1 MTQIHPQAIVDPKAE
16 LADDVQVGPW
26 TYIGPHVEIGAG
38 SVIGPHAVIKGP
50 SKFGKNTRIFQF
62 ASVGEDCMDKKYKGE
77 PTRLEM
83 GDNNTI
89 RESATIHRGTIQ
101 DKGVTSI
108 GSNNLFMNFIHVAH
122 DCVIGNNNIFA
133 NNATLAGHC
142 VVGDG
147 VIIGGMAG
155 AHQYCRLGSYCM
167 LAMGSMVDKDVPAF
181 VMVRG
186 DDARARGMNFEGMR
200 RRGYSQ
206 DTIRILRDAYKTVY
220 RKGLTFE
227 NAIKALDAQEERIPE
242 LELFIESLKTSTRG
256 IVR

>member
-26 TYIGPHVEIGAG
+26 TFIGPGVEIGAG

-50 SKFGKNTRIFQF
+50 TRLGKNTRVFQF

-83 GDNNTI
+83 GDNNVI
-89 RESATIHRGTIQ
+89 RECATIHRGTIQ
-101 DKGVTSI
+101 DKGVTLI
-108 GSNNLFMNFIHVAH
+108 GSNNLFMAYIHVAH

-186 DDARARGMNFEGMR
+186 DHARARGMNFEGMR
-200 RRGYSQ
+200 RRGYTPDQ
-206 DTIRILRDAYKTVY
+206 IRILRNAYKTVY
-220 RKGLTFE
+220 RQGLTFD
-227 NAIKALDAQEERIPE
+227 NAVKALEEQEERSPE
-242 LELFIESLKTSTRG
+242 LELFIESLKSSTRG
-256 IVR
+256 IIR

>member
-26 TYIGPHVEIGAG
+26 TLIGPGVEIGAG

-50 SKFGKNTRIFQF
+50 TKLGKNTRVFQF

-83 GDNNTI
+83 GDNNVI
-89 RESATIHRGTIQ
+89 RECATIHRGTIQ
-101 DKGVTSI
+101 DKGVTLI
-108 GSNNLFMNFIHVAH
+108 GSNNLFMAYIHVAH
-122 DCVIGNNNIFA
+122 DCVIGSNNIFA

-186 DDARARGMNFEGMR
+186 DHARARGMNFEGMR
-200 RRGYSQ
+200 RRGYTQ
-206 DTIRILRDAYKTVY
+206 DQIRILRNAYKTVY
-220 RKGLTFE
+220 RQGLTFE
-227 NAIKALDAQEERIPE
+227 NAVKALEEQEERSPE
-242 LELFIESLKTSTRG
+242 LELFIESLKSSTRG
-256 IVR
+256 IIR

>member
-26 TYIGPHVEIGAG
+26 TLIGPGVEIGAG

-50 SKFGKNTRIFQF
+50 TSLGKNTRVFQF

-83 GDNNTI
+83 GDNNVI
-89 RESATIHRGTIQ
+89 RECATIHRGTIQ
-101 DKGVTSI
+101 DRGVTSI
-108 GSNNLFMNFIHVAH
+108 GNNNLFMAYIHVAH

-186 DDARARGMNFEGMR
+186 DHARARGMNFEGMR
-200 RRGYSQ
+200 RRGYTPDQ
-206 DTIRILRDAYKTVY
+206 IRILRNAYKTVY
-220 RKGLTFE
+220 RQGLTFE
-227 NAIKALDAQEERIPE
+227 NAVKALEEQEERSPE
-242 LELFIESLKTSTRG
+242 LEMFIESLKTSTRG
-256 IVR
+256 IIR